1 MHSSTSSSEPPAAPA
16 GRGRWPAAAL
26 AAVILFFACEQ
37 ALWRSP
43 TWLRFCARY
52 APPGAGDPVITT
64 ARIRLLPER
73 AAAPPVLLLGS
84 SQVREGLACAAFEAA
99 LPGRPCANLAVG
111 GGAPLDVLYVAR
123 RTAAVWPR
131 RVVVTGVFPKVL
143 HMAPKAAFTDRAT
156 VACLLR
162 GGAWRRMDAAAWLD
176 IGYGLLGNVS
186 ETLRDREALRALSQ
200 TVGGHRRR
208 AWRLE
213 LPAQP
218 DRLLAGEPPRPDR
231 YFDTRVGV
239 VDFDTRPGTFTAV
252 QEEALETVIRR
263 ETAAGNAMV
272 VVDFPTRPGYET
284 TLPPETVIHYRQ
296 FRGRLARRADITLV
310 RPEHLPPLDSSDFL
324 DFTHLSSDGRDKVSR
339 RLAEIVRAVVG
350 EPGLSVSLR

>member
-1 MHSSTSSSEPPAAPA
+1 MHSSTSSSDPGSGAA
-16 GRGRWPAAAL
+16 GRGQHARWPAAAL
-26 AAVILFFACEQ
+26 AAVILFFAGEETV
-37 ALWRSP
+37 WRSP

-84 SQVREGLACAAFEAA
+84 SQVREGLSCAAFEAA

-123 RTAAVWPR
+123 RTASRWPR

-143 HMAPKAAFTDRAT
+143 HMAPKAAFTDVAT
-156 VACLLR
+156 VGCLLR
-162 GGAWRRMDAAAWLD
+162 AGAWRRLDAAAWLD
-176 IGYGLLGNVS
+176 IGYGLLGNAS
-186 ETLRDREALRALSQ
+186 ETLRDRDALRALSR
-200 TVGGHRRR
+200 TVGSDRRR
-208 AWRLE
+208 AWRFE

-218 DRLLAGEPPRPDR
+218 DRLLVAEPPRPDR

-272 VVDFPTRPGYET
+272 IVDFPTRPGYET
-284 TLPPETVIHYRQ
+284 TLPPDTVTHYRQ
-296 FRGRLARRADITLV
+296 FRERLARRADITLV
-310 RPEHLPPLDSSDFL
+310 RPEHLPPLELSDFL
-324 DFTHLSSDGRDKVSR
+324 DFTHLSSEGRDKVSR
-339 RLAEIVRAVVG
+339 RLAEIVRAVA
-350 EPGLSVSLR
+350 RTR